1 MTSKSKSI
9 LPNNGMALCIII
21 IVVVGLFIHYEL
33 GYNFELFNVGGQR
46 GKGRGGQ
53 GRGGQGRRHKWFHHL
68 MPRHFNRQSYYVETH
83 THPQNITFDKDKTI
97 ALFRSLDLDKS
108 GSIEGTELNN
118 NNIAGTEFDNALKGQ
133 LGNMIND
140 KNKYVFTA

>member
-46 GKGRGGQ
+46 GPR
-53 GRGGQGRRHKWFHHL
+53 RGGQGRRHKWFHHL

-83 THPQNITFDKDKTI
+83 THPQNITFDKDKTD
-97 ALFRSLDLDKS
+97 ALFQRLDLDKS
-108 GSIEGTELNN
+108 GSIEGN
-118 NNIAGTEFDNALKGQ
+118 EFNSSLKGEV
-133 LGNMIND
+133 GNMIND

>member
-46 GKGRGGQ
+46 GKGQGGQ
-53 GRGGQGRRHKWFHHL
+53 GGQGGPRRGGKGRRHKWYHHF

-83 THPQNITFDKDKTI
+83 THPQNITFDKDKTD
-97 ALFRSLDLDKS
+97 ALFQRLDLDKS
-108 GSIEGTELNN
+108 GSIEGTEFNSS
-118 NNIAGTEFDNALKGQ
+118 LKGEV
-133 LGNMIND
+133 GNMMND

>member
-21 IVVVGLFIHYEL
+21 IVVGLFIHYEL

-46 GKGRGGQ
+46 GPR
-53 GRGGQGRRHKWFHHL
+53 RGGQGRRWGQGHKPHKPWYHPHTWFTH
-68 MPRHFNRQSYYVETH
+68 NVYTTH
-83 THPQNITFDKDKTI
+83 THPQNITFDKDKTD
-97 ALFRSLDLDKS
+97 ALFQRLDLDKS
-108 GSIEGTELNN
+108 GSIEGTEFNSS
-118 NNIAGTEFDNALKGQ
+118 LKGEV
-133 LGNMIND
+133 GNMMND

>member
-46 GKGRGGQ
+46 GKGS
-53 GRGGQGRRHKWFHHL
+53 QGRRLGQGHKPYKPWYHPHIWFTH
-68 MPRHFNRQSYYVETH
+68 NVYTTH
-83 THPQNITFDKDKTI
+83 THPQNITFDKDKTD
-97 ALFRSLDLDKS
+97 ALFQRLDLDKS
-108 GSIEGTELNN
+108 GSIEGTEFNSS
-118 NNIAGTEFDNALKGQ
+118 LKGEV
-133 LGNMIND
+133 GNMMND

>member
-33 GYNFELFNVGGQR
+33 GYNFELFNVGGRRRGSQR
-46 GKGRGGQ
+46 D
-53 GRGGQGRRHKWFHHL
+53 HDHHHDYNNMNHRFRDAPIHHRL
-68 MPRHFNRQSYYVETH
+68 LHYFYPTHSHLQNNPVSRQ
-83 THPQNITFDKDKTI
+83 
-97 ALFRSLDLDKS
+97 ALFDLYDLDKS
-108 GSIEGTELNN
+108 TAIEKG
-118 NNIAGTEFDNALKGQ
+118 EFDSALYGD
-133 LGNMIND
+133 LGAKIND

>member
-1 MTSKSKSI
+1 MTSKSI

-46 GKGRGGQ
+46 AQ
-53 GRGGQGRRHKWFHHL
+53 GRGGRGQRGKGSRWGRGHKPHKPWYHPHTWFTH
-68 MPRHFNRQSYYVETH
+68 NVYTTH
-83 THPQNITFDKDKTI
+83 THPQNITFDKDKTD
-97 ALFRSLDLDKS
+97 ALFQRLDLDKS
-108 GSIEGTELNN
+108 GSIEGTEFNSS
-118 NNIAGTEFDNALKGQ
+118 LKGEV
-133 LGNMIND
+133 GNMMND